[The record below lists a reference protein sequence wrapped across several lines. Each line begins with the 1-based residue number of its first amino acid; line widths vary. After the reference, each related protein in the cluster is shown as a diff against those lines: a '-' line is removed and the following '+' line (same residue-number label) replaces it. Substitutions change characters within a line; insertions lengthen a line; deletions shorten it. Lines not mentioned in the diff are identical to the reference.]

1 MPSNTHYFQVYTT
14 RLLDCDIIRCIFFVQ
29 EYKDYNLALLSCALL
44 LPRAIVLRAN
54 DLRAF
59 VTARCCLRGFVG
71 AVLSCALLSGHPIFV
86 VIGRIPDKGGNHKI
100 SCLNY
105 EIKILKSQFENF
117 KIQIQNFCS

>member
-44 LPRAIVLRAN
+44 LPRAIVLHAN

-71 AVLSCALLSGHPIFV
+71 AVLSCALLSGHQTWYKV
-86 VIGRIPDKGGNHKI
+86 QA
-100 SCLNY
+100 S
-105 EIKILKSQFENF
+105 E
-117 KIQIQNFCS
+117 